1 MLRWIAHT
9 LIAIGTVG
17 WVIVIFFMG
26 GDPNKQML
34 AAGLMTLGIVLHH
47 LWDEVYRDKGA

>member
-9 LIAIGTVG
+9 LIGIGTLG
-17 WVIVIFFMG
+17 WVVVIFALG

-34 AAGLMTLGIVLHH
+34 AAGIITVGIFLHH
-47 LWDEVYRDKGA
+47 LWDEVYRNKDA